1 MSHIYDALKKLEAE
15 RSGDGKTNGH
25 GNGHGGGNGN
35 GNGHGNGNGNGRRR
49 VWQWLSG
56 NGRAKSTN
64 GALALNLNPGPEVE
78 EAYQL
83 LGTNLLVSPGLESQA
98 VPRLL
103 GVLGSRHGEGA
114 TTTAAVF
121 ASILVRRR
129 GGRVCVVEANLR
141 SPSFE
146 RVFGTHPGGGF
157 ADLIRGERALAD
169 VTQTTPIPNLFA
181 IGAGDAPGGASALFD
196 SPGLVAALE
205 QLRTNFDFVILDLP
219 PVNLYGDASIIGP
232 RLDAAMIVI
241 EADRTRIPDVERT
254 RRARDRVGVRRVG
267 SVLKP
272 RPSYN
277 PPLQEELR

>member
-15 RSGDGKTNGH
+15 RSGGGKTNGH
-25 GNGHGGGNGN
+25 GNGHGNGNGG
-35 GNGHGNGNGNGRRR
+35 GNGHGNGHGRRR
-49 VWQWLSG
+49 VWQWLFG
-56 NGRAKSTN
+56 NGRAKTN
-64 GALALNLNPGPEVE
+64 GTLALNFNPGPEVE
-78 EAYQL
+78 EAYQQ
-83 LGTNLLVSPGLESQA
+83 LGTNLLVSPGSESQA

-141 SPSFE
+141 SPSFD
-146 RVFGTHPGGGF
+146 RVFGTHPNGGF
-157 ADLIRGERALAD
+157 ADLIRGERSLAD

-232 RLDAAMIVI
+232 RLDAALIVI

-254 RRARDRVGVRRVG
+254 RRALDRVGVKLVG
-267 SVLKP
+267 SVLN
-272 RPSYN
+272 RRRSYI
-277 PPLQEELR
+277 PAFLEELL